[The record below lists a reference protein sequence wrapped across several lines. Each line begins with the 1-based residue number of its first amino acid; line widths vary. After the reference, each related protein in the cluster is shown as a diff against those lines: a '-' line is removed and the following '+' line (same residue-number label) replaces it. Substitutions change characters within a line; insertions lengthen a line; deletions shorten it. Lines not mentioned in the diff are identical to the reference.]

1 MTSSF
6 SGTDIF
12 WSGSDT
18 WVMWVG
24 SLETARGQ
32 GQPGSALAETFN
44 DLQCRPAA
52 RRVRQQPA

>member
-24 SLETARGQ
+24 SPETTRGQ
-32 GQPGSALAETFN
+32 GQPRSDLAEHPGSGTPGQR
-44 DLQCRPAA
+44 LPL
-52 RRVRQQPA
+52 

>member
-24 SLETARGQ
+24 SPETARGQ
-32 GQPGSALAETFN
+32 GQPRSDLAQLCLSYSLSV
-44 DLQCRPAA
+44 DQIG
-52 RRVRQQPA
+52 